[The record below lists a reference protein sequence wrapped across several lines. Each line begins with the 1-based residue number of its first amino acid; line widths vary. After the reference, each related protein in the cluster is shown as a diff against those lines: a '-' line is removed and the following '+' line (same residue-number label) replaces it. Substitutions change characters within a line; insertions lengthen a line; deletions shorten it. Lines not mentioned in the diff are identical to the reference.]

1 MKFLI
6 TEQQNEKIV
15 ESILNKEMPKKFDWW
30 KGLKV
35 VELKRMNMRPKLVML
50 RGKLTVD
57 EEWAGEQCMKI
68 YDSKIIDFNDEIDPA
83 LLSQIVTGDEADNIR
98 DEISYILTFITGE
111 DTFAPSLNHI
121 EIKLQHSDDT
131 DK

>member
-98 DEISYILTFITGE
+98 DEISYILTIITGE
-111 DTFAPSLNHI
+111 YTFTPSLNHI

>member
-6 TEQQNEKIV
+6 TEQQVDKIV

-68 YDSKIIDFNDEIDPA
+68 YDSKIIDFNDEINPA

>member
-111 DTFAPSLNHI
+111 DTFTPSLNHI
-121 EIKLQHSDDT
+121 EIKLQYSDDT

>member
-35 VELKRMNMRPKLVML
+35 VELKRASMRPKLVML

-83 LLSQIVTGDEADNIR
+83 LLSQIVTGDEADEIR
-98 DEISYILTFITGE
+98 DKISYILTFITGE
-111 DTFAPSLNHI
+111 DTFTPSLNHI

>member
-6 TEQQNEKIV
+6 TEQQVDKIV
-15 ESILNKEMPKKFDWW
+15 ESILNKEMPKKFHWW

-35 VELKRMNMRPKLVML
+35 VELKRMSMRPKLVML

-68 YDSKIIDFNDEIDPA
+68 YDSKIIDFNDEINPA

-121 EIKLQHSDDT
+121 EIKLQNSDDT
-131 DK
+131 NK

>member
-6 TEQQNEKIV
+6 TEQQVDKIV

>member
-6 TEQQNEKIV
+6 TEQQVDKIV

-111 DTFAPSLNHI
+111 DTFTPSLNHI

>member
-111 DTFAPSLNHI
+111 DTFTPSLNHI